1 MRTLIGFISKRSVT
15 KMNDNIWLEV
25 RRYGLFGECEC
36 DLILHV
42 GEKEYD
48 EDVLDR
54 LFKDDVIRQ
63 RILELLEG

>member
-1 MRTLIGFISKRSVT
+1 
-15 KMNDNIWLEV
+15 MNNDIWLEV
-25 RRYGLFGECEC
+25 RRYELLDKCEC
-36 DLILHV
+36 DVILHV
-42 GEKEYD
+42 RDKEYD